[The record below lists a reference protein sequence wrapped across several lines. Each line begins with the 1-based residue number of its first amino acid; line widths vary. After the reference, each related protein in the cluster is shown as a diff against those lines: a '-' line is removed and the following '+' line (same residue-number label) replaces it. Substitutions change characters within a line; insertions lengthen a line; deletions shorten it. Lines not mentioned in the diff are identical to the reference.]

1 LTPAAVLIG
10 SGVVAWAVLHG
21 AGSISRAL
29 DARFQAVPPA
39 LEPARPGADVPPAA
53 SSGTAL
59 AATASAA
66 PSSPAPAG
74 STPLELPIVTYDSF
88 DRRFA
93 GALSAE
99 AERRCWGPAVARGA
113 SEDTV
118 YLRLNV
124 AVDGSVQS
132 ALLEEGPRGRTE
144 EPEQVALRPL
154 RQCVAEIV
162 RGMRFMRLPEPVT
175 GAYVAAHRPKR

>member
-1 LTPAAVLIG
+1 VLIG

-29 DARFQAVPPA
+29 DGRIQAAAPA
-39 LEPARPGADVPPAA
+39 HESARPGAEASPSVSYEPAPAAARGAA
-53 SSGTAL
+53 SS
-59 AATASAA
+59 
-66 PSSPAPAG
+66 PPAPAG
-74 STPLELPIVTYDSF
+74 STALELPIVTYDSF

-93 GALSAE
+93 GALAAE
-99 AERRCWGPAVARGA
+99 AERRCWAPAVARGA

-132 ALLEEGPRGRTE
+132 ALVEEGPRGPTE
-144 EPEQVALRPL
+144 DPGQVALRPL
-154 RQCVAEIV
+154 RLCVADVV
-162 RGMRFMRLPEPVT
+162 RGMRFMRLPEPVA